1 MMYECE
7 EKGATTTQYLCINT
21 VIKLILGYTE
31 CVRESHSSASYRF
44 EMIIVHFIVPVVD
57 VVVLFS
63 AVFCDL
69 FACGM

>member
-21 VIKLILGYTE
+21 VIYNLAYTE